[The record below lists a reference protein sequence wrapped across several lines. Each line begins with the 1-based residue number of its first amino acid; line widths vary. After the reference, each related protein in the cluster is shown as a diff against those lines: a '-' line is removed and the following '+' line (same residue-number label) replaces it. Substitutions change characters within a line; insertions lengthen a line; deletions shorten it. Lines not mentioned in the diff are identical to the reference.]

1 MVTADTAAVVM
12 MEDET
17 KIIIRAHKAVYDQGS
32 PTTLIL
38 EFQVRSNG
46 LVLDSVHKDHVA
58 CIDGRRLGTQSFYL
72 SGNEVIPLVM
82 QGGLMTFEN

>member
-12 MEDET
+12 MEDKT
-17 KIIIRAHKAVYDQGS
+17 KIIIRAHEAVYDQGS

-58 CIDGRRLGTQSFYL
+58 CIDGRLGTQSFYL
-72 SGNEVIPLVM
+72 LENEIIPLVM